1 MSACIEETC
10 DSLRGEHDQLRELVD
25 RLKSH
30 ETTIGLLLLLVQF
43 HNALIQHFSHEQFPG
58 GFYETMG
65 AFGPEY
71 HDILRYLIK
80 EHCTMLS
87 AVGALIERTRRADP
101 GDEAVLLRDMHA
113 VLRQLGEHEKRE
125 HQLAAKL
132 IGAGRNKSTLHN
144 K

>member
-1 MSACIEETC
+1 MSARIEETY

-30 ETTIGLLLLLVQF
+30 HTIIGLAPLLEKF

-71 HDILRYLIK
+71 HDDLRHLVK

-87 AVGALIERTRRADP
+87 AVGALIERTRHSEH
-101 GDEAVLLRDMHA
+101 GDEAALLQDMHT
-113 VLRQLGEHEKRE
+113 VLQQLGEHEKRE
-125 HQLAAKL
+125 HELAAKL
-132 IGAGRNKSTLHN
+132 IERQQK
-144 K
+144 